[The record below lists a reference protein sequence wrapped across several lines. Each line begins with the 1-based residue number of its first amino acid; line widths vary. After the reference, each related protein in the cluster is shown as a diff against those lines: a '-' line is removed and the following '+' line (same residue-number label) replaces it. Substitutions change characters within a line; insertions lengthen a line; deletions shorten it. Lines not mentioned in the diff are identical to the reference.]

1 MFCVQELP
9 YTSESVGGERVS
21 QGGARGRAVEQVRG
35 GVIER
40 EKREK
45 REESLEREERRESLE
60 REQRRESLKRDSGEN
75 FYAKTRCDQSVTSRF

>member
-1 MFCVQELP
+1 VFCVQALP

-21 QGGARGRAVEQVRG
+21 QGGARGRAVEQVCG

-45 REESLEREERRESLE
+45 FSEKREKRE
-60 REQRRESLKRDSGEN
+60 KREN
-75 FYAKTRCDQSVTSRF
+75 FDAKTCCDQSVTSRF

>member
-1 MFCVQELP
+1 VQELP

-21 QGGARGRAVEQVRG
+21 QGGARGRAVEQVCG

-45 REESLEREERRESLE
+45 FSEKREKRE
-60 REQRRESLKRDSGEN
+60 KREN
-75 FYAKTRCDQSVTSRF
+75 FDAKTCCDQSVTSRF

>member
-1 MFCVQELP
+1 VFCVQALSDA
-9 YTSESVGGERVS
+9 SESVGGERVS

-35 GVIER
+35 GLIERVKR

-45 REESLEREERRESLE
+45 REERRERRE
-60 REQRRESLKRDSGEN
+60 KREN

>member
-1 MFCVQELP
+1 VQALSDA
-9 YTSESVGGERVS
+9 SEGVGGERVS

-45 REESLEREERRESLE
+45 SLKREEREEKRE
-60 REQRRESLKRDSGEN
+60 
-75 FYAKTRCDQSVTSRF
+75 F